1 MINITFGIIGNYCC
15 FKNIVYNGSY
25 ATNFSETYDPSIV
38 TMGGNS
44 GWTYFPDMAIIA
56 AVNHINQSPHIL
68 PGVHVNLKRFTDCGH
83 YDPSA
88 NSDYAGNS
96 GGYASAVT
104 AHDIIEVHK
113 DVVAIVGN
121 QYSSAAKGLNEILS
135 TNKIPVCMASTGSPR
150 FSDRNKYQLIFRTI
164 TNHYPRSTLLL
175 LKKWNVR
182 RAAAIYQKDDDY
194 GTLACKA
201 FHKQCEA
208 NDIQLVANIGV
219 QTNFDDAA
227 AGWAHQTLLQ
237 TDARYITV
245 FGQIQF
251 IDDVLAAVTK
261 LGIFGRKYVW
271 IAANFADT
279 NPRAFTYMNGLI
291 IGETDFM
298 PNNQNLLDNITTLA
312 QYDFGPDFQTYAHD
326 FAVAGFY
333 DCTMLLALGLSQLAS
348 QNPEKLA
355 ERGFQDEM
363 NFTLFQ
369 NLEYSG
375 LIAPGFMTL
384 DAFGDRQSRIA
395 FQSFSGDYLNRT
407 TFAMSSDDYSSIVEY
422 NYSAPAFFG
431 GGTIPPADGSI
442 TVITMYY
449 SLKTIEGPI
458 VLSLGISGTLA
469 GFVCLF
475 FLVRYK
481 QEKSVMS
488 ASPVDMILFCMASVL
503 IYISL
508 FFNIGIPTCTSCKAR
523 ISTLTIGVTMLLP
536 PLIIK
541 NAMLAW
547 LFRQNH
553 RLQKK
558 CIDQI
563 WNRVRLLVYG
573 PVCAAAC
580 TFLVWVCY
588 ARIRPI
594 QLLHGDSAYFQCHVV
609 RDHVRV
615 PTIVLAFN
623 VLIVLVLL
631 VTALF
636 TYRIENTDLNET
648 SKIGFVAVSVIGG
661 FCLVQILSQAP
672 DSMTDFKID
681 IIVWVA
687 NTFILFTVMGVPI
700 INWYQSR
707 TRLPLK
713 HIEPT
718 RRSSVAS
725 VQTHNGYRE
734 TTHHVVSKYNYIQL
748 NKTSIRC
755 IFQIH
760 ARMKLASPW
769 FTATASLHSSG
780 DRKAWVAFTNPTT
793 AWCFPISESF
803 GFVVE
808 GTTATLDLKPF
819 SINQTLVLE
828 FEDADE
834 AQEFEQEFISA
845 LGTIQRCDE
854 SI

>member
-25 ATNFSETYDPSIV
+25 ATNFSANYDPSIV

-68 PGVHVNLKRFTDCGH
+68 PGFHVNLKRFTDCGQ

-104 AHDIIEVHK
+104 GHDIIEVHK
-113 DVVAIVGN
+113 DVVAVVGN

-182 RAAAIYQKDDDY
+182 RAATIYQKDDDY
-194 GTLACKA
+194 GTLAWKA
-201 FHKQCEA
+201 FHKLCEA

-227 AGWAHQTLLQ
+227 AGWAHQSLLQ
-237 TDARYITV
+237 TDARYITI

-261 LGIFGRKYVW
+261 LGIFGHKYVW

-298 PNNQNLLDNITTLA
+298 PNNQNLLDNITSLA
-312 QYDFGPDFQTYAHD
+312 QYDFGPGFQTYAHD

-333 DCTMLLALGLSQLAS
+333 DCTMLLALGLSQLAR

-375 LIAPGFMTL
+375 LTAPGFMTL

-407 TFAMSSDDYSSIVEY
+407 TFAMSNDDYSSIVEY

-431 GGTIPPADGSI
+431 GGTVPPADGSI

-469 GFVCLF
+469 GLVCLF

-508 FFNIGIPTCTSCKAR
+508 FFNIGIPTCPSCKAR

-558 CIDQI
+558 CIDQM

-580 TFLVWVCY
+580 AFLVWVCY

-609 RDHVRV
+609 RDHVQV

-636 TYRIENTDLNET
+636 TCRIENTDLNET

-707 TRLPLK
+707 VRSPLK
-713 HIEPT
+713 HIERS

-734 TTHHVVSKYNYIQL
+734 TTRHVVSKYNYIQL
-748 NKTSIRC
+748 NK
-755 IFQIH
+755 
-760 ARMKLASPW
+760 
-769 FTATASLHSSG
+769 
-780 DRKAWVAFTNPTT
+780 
-793 AWCFPISESF
+793 SF

-819 SINQTLVLE
+819 SIHQTLVLE
-828 FEDADE
+828 FEDAEE
-834 AQEFEQEFISA
+834 AQAFEEEFISA
-845 LGTIQRCDE
+845 LRTIQRRCKSSKSTQ
-854 SI
+854 SIPNLLPSQYN